1 MGEAV
6 WLQLGESEMK
16 CKEEQLRRCLVGWFR
31 EVAEPFP
38 DLSLVQSAV
47 TRLWSLKGGVKIYVF
62 GGFLLLLDFEL
73 SLEAKRVVSRG
84 SRRCLDKVLHLVRW
98 TPKVGCLLE
107 GGSPKEVWVRVL
119 GLPLHLWSRE
129 VLQKIGDGCGGFVAL
144 DDDIAMLS
152 HLQSARIL
160 VRSCGRVK
168 PGSLQVVVGASSFSI
183 QLWWEVPPSFS
194 MLVPRYNNN
203 GDCGLEEGENV
214 EGGPHASK
222 RVGKKG

>member
-1 MGEAV
+1 M
-6 WLQLGESEMK
+6 
-16 CKEEQLRRCLVGWFR
+16 
-31 EVAEPFP
+31 
-38 DLSLVQSAV
+38 
-47 TRLWSLKGGVKIYVF
+47 
-62 GGFLLLLDFEL
+62 LDFEL
-73 SLEAKRVVSRG
+73 SSEAKRVVSRG

-119 GLPLHLWSRE
+119 GLPLHLWGRE